1 MSNFIRLS
9 VPRQQDVQ
17 SNSIVVNAT
26 DNTITASNS
35 DACYITPIRNQ
46 SGFPQSLY
54 YNPATGEVA
63 YADTSGGGGGGG
75 GQWTKIGNL
84 LAPIPTDVSGIA
96 LMNTIIR
103 GTDLSACVIGD
114 ADNEIGAHYTNWTFI
129 AGGGNKVSVPTSNFG
144 YYCTIGGYQHKI
156 GMAEGFVSGSFTY
169 QGAIC
174 AGSSAFGASNRIG
187 GVGANSYCPF
197 GFAFGSGN
205 AICDASG
212 AAADHCVVGG
222 DGNKIASGDVNASA
236 AASIALGKSNII
248 ASGSDSDAQYCVAIG
263 RENKIAIGA
272 NDSCYTSV
280 ALGSNNTI
288 SDDWCFAIGS
298 GNECSQR
305 GAHAYGWGNL
315 ADASYAC
322 ARGKECNASGISSLA
337 DGSGSIARTTC
348 SVALGCGAD
357 ASGSCVF
364 VYRDTCGNTFCFD
377 SGGGPGNG
385 QLLVNGTAGAGGTGP
400 TGPQGGFGGVT
411 TCYYQ
416 DPDSNIVMDPTAG
429 YMYFRTATTQYA
441 ASMLIVDASDC
452 NQTNIT
458 EYMKTI
464 MDSPNP
470 SVKGHVRVS
479 DSFSGTDNYLLY
491 EINDLSYSGATPA
504 WFEIS
509 VNGVASSSPSPFNSS
524 LYPPNKLYLTFARM
538 GDIGAE
544 GPQGVTGP
552 TGPAGSGGGGGG
564 ASPWH
569 YDSSDNFYGPTG
581 MAGQVLGT
589 KNVIASNLNQW
600 ATFEGSGNIGIGW
613 EVTSVGMYGTN
624 NTFIGYE
631 TGGMQSGD
639 NNICIGTR
647 CGGGGGQSNNI
658 LLGQGAGQ
666 SGGLGDGGL
675 VINATSATSLTGV
688 NNGCVIKPI
697 RNDSQVN
704 ALYYNT
710 GTGEVTYDTAAGGGG
725 GGTNHWK
732 AATLPDGTNVL
743 EPSANDIS
751 GIKLMNTI
759 IQGTDGSGI
768 TIGKNCAT
776 DSAGGAAAIGWDCSA
791 LSFCSLALGYQSI
804 VRGGV
809 NAAQNGIAMGYEC
822 YCGTPFSFVVGRDC
836 YTHAAVGYEG
846 AGCIAIGVSNE
857 VYAPAGYEA
866 GIALGQYNS
875 STGGDSIAM
884 GTWSVASGDG
894 AFACGYQAKATNT
907 KSVALGNE
915 NEAQGAYSYAMGSK
929 SIASGDYSVAL
940 GNAADARGHYSVAMG
955 QNCIAGQVGGGGG
968 AFADG
973 SGCIAT
979 GICSVAMGLDCSSLR
994 RGSVAMGMESVCN
1007 ASRGVAIGYQC
1018 IVEQS
1023 NGAGLGGSA
1032 IAIGE
1037 ECEAFGAGCVAL
1049 GYKSKARE
1057 EGTAGNWNTGQSYAF
1072 GNQADAS
1079 GTGKFVY
1086 RDVCNNT
1093 FVFDSGGSS
1102 GSGALIINGGTPK
1115 TFIIPHPEYEGKM
1128 LRHACIETPTRGTNM
1143 YEYQIVAT
1151 EANQTTEIALPS
1163 YFKYLNGRPRVYV
1176 SPKNV
1181 LSTCYGYV
1189 TTDKERVII
1198 KTEKVGVFNVM
1209 VTGVRQDPKA
1219 VAYSSTE
1226 NIDEPI
1232 AAEDI
1237 PQPKS

>member
-9 VPRQQDVQ
+9 VPRQQDAQ
-17 SNSIVVNAT
+17 SNAIVVNANE
-26 DNTITASNS
+26 NTIAAANS

-54 YNPATGEVA
+54 YDPATGEIA

-75 GQWTKIGNL
+75 SGQWTQTGNL

-96 LMNTIIR
+96 LLNTIIR
-103 GTDLSACVIGD
+103 GTDLSSCVIGD

-205 AICDASG
+205 AIGDASG
-212 AAADHCVVGG
+212 SAADHCVVGG

-288 SDDWCFAIGS
+288 SAQWCFAIGS

-305 GAHAYGWGNL
+305 GASVYGWGNL

-322 ARGKECNASGISSLA
+322 ARGKECNARGISSLA

-357 ASGSCVF
+357 ASGSCGF

-416 DPDSNIVMDPTAG
+416 DPSSNLAMDPTAG
-429 YMYFRTATTQYA
+429 YMYFRTSSTQYA

-509 VNGVASSSPSPFNSS
+509 VNGVASSSPSPFNPS
-524 LYPPNKLYLTFARM
+524 LYPPNELYLTFARM

-552 TGPAGSGGGGGG
+552 TGPAGSGSGGGG

-581 MAGQVLGT
+581 GIRADQVFGV
-589 KNVIASNLNQW
+589 KHVIASNLN
-600 ATFEGSGNIGIGW
+600 TFAAIEGSGNVAIGW
-613 EVTSVGMYGTN
+613 EVGTAGGYYGEN
-624 NTFIGYE
+624 NILIGFE
-631 TGGMQSGD
+631 AGGMQGGD
-639 NNICIGTR
+639 NNICIGAR
-647 CGGGGGQSNNI
+647 GGGGGGQSNNI
-658 LLGQGAGQ
+658 LLGQGAGG
-666 SGGLGDGGL
+666 SGGLSAGGL
-675 VINATSATSLTGV
+675 VINATSATSLAGV

-697 RNDSQVN
+697 ASGSQVN

-710 GTGEVTYDTAAGGGG
+710 GTGEVTYDAAAGGGG
-725 GGTNHWK
+725 SDAWK
-732 AATLPDGTNVL
+732 ETAVGAEKFL

-751 GIKLMNTI
+751 GIILWNTI
-759 IQGTDGSGI
+759 IQGTDLSGLEVGDGLV
-768 TIGKNCAT
+768 TSTGRYAVAMGTSCNA
-776 DSAGGAAAIGWDCSA
+776 SGYSA
-791 LSFCSLALGYQSI
+791 LS
-804 VRGGV
+804 
-809 NAAQNGIAMGYEC
+809 MGENN
-822 YCGTPFSFVVGRDC
+822 TAS
-836 YTHAAVGYEG
+836 
-846 AGCIAIGVSNE
+846 AITSV
-857 VYAPAGYEA
+857 
-866 GIALGQYNS
+866 ALGQYNQATS
-875 STGGDSIAM
+875 GQAAVAIGW
-884 GTWSVASGDG
+884 GNWSYGVAAVALCKDNEASGDYSAVMG
-894 AFACGYQAKATNT
+894 YECTTSGTCSFAD
-907 KSVALGNE
+907 
-915 NEAQGAYSYAMGSK
+915 GSGCV
-929 SIASGDYSVAL
+929 ASGDYSVVFGDRGRAVGKGAVAL
-940 GNAADARGHYSVAMG
+940 GTDCSASGWNSIAAGQNSITGGGAGPAIAVGNGCSAWGTYSIAMGNGCETNGYASVAMG
-955 QNCIAGQVGGGGG
+955 
-968 AFADG
+968 
-973 SGCIAT
+973 SGCTTTA
-979 GICSVAMGLDCSSLR
+979 
-994 RGSVAMGMESVCN
+994 
-1007 ASRGVAIGYQC
+1007 AIGN
-1018 IVEQS
+1018 
-1023 NGAGLGGSA
+1023 NGLIALGDGATAAGSA
-1032 IAIGE
+1032 G
-1037 ECEAFGAGCVAL
+1037 
-1049 GYKSKARE
+1049 
-1057 EGTAGNWNTGQSYAF
+1057 
-1072 GNQADAS
+1072 
-1079 GTGKFVY
+1079 FVY
-1086 RDVCNNT
+1086 QDSCSNT
-1093 FVFDSGGSS
+1093 FVFDSGGLS
-1102 GSGALIINGGTPK
+1102 GSGQLLINGKGPSQRTMWVMSQPVNSVNGDLSSNNV
-1115 TFIIPHPEYEGKM
+1115 TFSALPNDNRLISVLAWTLGN
-1128 LRHACIETPTRGTNM
+1128 GTN
-1143 YEYQIVAT
+1143 YGGGVTFDIPSSEFRSWYWGLAIFGNTQQFLWSGPSGNTSTAEGFFWNAGSHTNPSSNGTGGAT
-1151 EANQTTEIALPS
+1151 NIR
-1163 YFKYLNGRPRVYV
+1163 YWNGTGSGGSAVPRVPGIMGFDGVALTALDYKA
-1176 SPKNV
+1176 S
-1181 LSTCYGYV
+1181 G
-1189 TTDKERVII
+1189 I
-1198 KTEKVGVFNVM
+1198 KVQWIE
-1209 VTGVRQDPKA
+1209 
-1219 VAYSSTE
+1219 
-1226 NIDEPI
+1226 
-1232 AAEDI
+1232 
-1237 PQPKS
+1237 

>member
-17 SNSIVVNAT
+17 SNSIVVNANE
-26 DNTITASNS
+26 NTIAAANS

-54 YNPATGEVA
+54 YDPATGEIA

-75 GQWTKIGNL
+75 GQWTKTGNL

-103 GTDLSACVIGD
+103 GTDLSACVIGG
-114 ADNEIGAHYTNWTFI
+114 ADNEIGDVLTNWTFI
-129 AGGGNKVSVPTSNFG
+129 AGGANKVSVPVSNFG
-144 YYCTIGGYQHKI
+144 YYCTIGGSYHKI
-156 GMAEGFVSGSFTY
+156 GMSEGFVSGSFNL
-169 QGAIC
+169 QGAIS

-187 GVGANSYCPF
+187 GVGANTICPF

-205 AICDASG
+205 AIGDASG
-212 AAADHCVVGG
+212 SAADHCVVGG
-222 DGNKIASGDVNASA
+222 DGNKIASGDVNAVA

-272 NDSCYTSV
+272 NDECYTSV

-288 SDDWCFAIGS
+288 SAQWCNAIGS

-305 GAHAYGWGNL
+305 GASAYGWGNL

-322 ARGKECNASGISSLA
+322 ARGKECNARGISSLA

-357 ASGSCVF
+357 ANGSCGF

-385 QLLVNGTAGAGGTGP
+385 QLLINGTAGAGGTGP

-416 DPDSNIVMDPTAG
+416 DPSSNLVQDPTAG

-509 VNGVASSSPSPFNSS
+509 VNGVASSSPSPFNPS
-524 LYPPNKLYLTFARM
+524 LYPPNELYLTFARM

-552 TGPAGSGGGGGG
+552 TGPAGSGSGGGG

-581 MAGQVLGT
+581 GIRADQVFGV
-589 KNVIASNLNQW
+589 KHVIASNLN
-600 ATFEGSGNIGIGW
+600 TFAAIEGSGNVAIGW
-613 EVTSVGMYGTN
+613 EVAGAPGYYGEN
-624 NTFIGYE
+624 NILIGFE
-631 TGGMQSGD
+631 AGGMQGGD
-639 NNICIGTR
+639 NNICIGAR
-647 CGGGGGQSNNI
+647 GGGGGGQSNNI
-658 LLGQGAGQ
+658 LLGQGAGG
-666 SGGLGDGGL
+666 SGGLSAGGL
-675 VINATSATSLTGV
+675 VINATSATSLAGV

-697 RNDSQVN
+697 ASGSQVN

-710 GTGEVTYDTAAGGGG
+710 GTGEVTYDTAA
-725 GGTNHWK
+725 TNHWK

-751 GIKLMNTI
+751 GIALMNTI
-759 IQGTDGSGI
+759 IRGTDTSG
-768 TIGKNCAT
+768 
-776 DSAGGAAAIGWDCSA
+776 
-791 LSFCSLALGYQSI
+791 
-804 VRGGV
+804 
-809 NAAQNGIAMGYEC
+809 
-822 YCGTPFSFVVGRDC
+822 
-836 YTHAAVGYEG
+836 
-846 AGCIAIGVSNE
+846 IAIGGDHDVS
-857 VYAPAGYEA
+857 
-866 GIALGQYNS
+866 GQ
-875 STGGDSIAM
+875 
-884 GTWSVASGDG
+884 
-894 AFACGYQAKATNT
+894 
-907 KSVALGNE
+907 
-915 NEAQGAYSYAMGSK
+915 
-929 SIASGDYSVAL
+929 
-940 GNAADARGHYSVAMG
+940 YSVAMG
-955 QNCIAGQVGGGGG
+955 FDNTINSIRSTAFGSGNNITGDGNTFVAGKDNIINGLCCGVLGRANEVGSLAGQHAMAFGQLNKSTGNQSLAAGYECEATNFGTIAMGSRCRASGG
-968 AFADG
+968 ASVAIGFFNDATANYATALGSDCSATGVSSFACGENCLASGKWSFADG
-973 SGCIAT
+973 SGCKAT
-979 GICSVAMGLDCSSLR
+979 GDYSVAFGRRTAAQGWGAVAFGKDCSANGENSMALGLECFTGGGAGPAIALGHQCRATGQFSVAIGKNCESNMGSSVAMGDTCKTSS
-994 RGSVAMGMESVCN
+994 GT
-1007 ASRGVAIGYQC
+1007 GVGGY
-1018 IVEQS
+1018 I
-1023 NGAGLGGSA
+1023 
-1032 IAIGE
+1032 
-1037 ECEAFGAGCVAL
+1037 AL
-1049 GYKSKARE
+1049 GRL
-1057 EGTAGNWNTGQSYAF
+1057 
-1072 GNQADAS
+1072 ADAS
-1079 GTGKFVY
+1079 GTGCFVY
-1086 RDVCNNT
+1086 QDSCSNT

-1102 GSGALIINGGTPK
+1102 GSGQLLINGKGPSQRTMWAMSQPVNSVNGDLSSNNV
-1115 TFIIPHPEYEGKM
+1115 TFSALPNDNRLISVLAWTLGD
-1128 LRHACIETPTRGTNM
+1128 GTN
-1143 YEYQIVAT
+1143 YGGGVTFDIPSSEFRSWYWGLAIFGNTQQFLWSGPSGNTGTAEGFFWNAGSHTNPSSNGTGGAT
-1151 EANQTTEIALPS
+1151 NIR
-1163 YFKYLNGRPRVYV
+1163 YWNGTGSGGSAVPRVPGIMGFDGVALTALDYKA
-1176 SPKNV
+1176 S
-1181 LSTCYGYV
+1181 G
-1189 TTDKERVII
+1189 I
-1198 KTEKVGVFNVM
+1198 KVQWIE
-1209 VTGVRQDPKA
+1209 
-1219 VAYSSTE
+1219 
-1226 NIDEPI
+1226 
-1232 AAEDI
+1232 
-1237 PQPKS
+1237 